1 MANMKLSVVTP
12 TGSVVD
18 AEVVEATIP
27 GAAGVF
33 TVYAEHQPALIMLG
47 GGILT
52 FQGADGDGEV
62 FIRGGVAEIS
72 GDSLLV
78 MTDYALT
85 RDDIARDQAQ
95 AVLEDAN
102 ERLENIDYLDDN
114 QLLRIK
120 IDQNYAESVLEQT
133 AH

>member
-1 MANMKLSVVTP
+1 MDNMKLSVVTP

-52 FQGADGDGEV
+52 FQGSDGDGEV

-72 GDSLLV
+72 GESLLV